1 MAYND
6 IRQVIITI
14 PRFLKIAYN
23 QVDISIALDMYERF
37 YAPIE
42 NYDIGLGEKEPS
54 LSDMLDSVKYIMS
67 NFEKYLHNEMY
78 ATFHYL
84 CDLLFYRL
92 VYLINDQTVIDDV
105 PTGKYFDVLEQI
117 ENKFIGIYEFT
128 GVDITFDDIAIM

>member
-1 MAYND
+1 MAYTD
-6 IRQVIITI
+6 IRQVI
-14 PRFLKIAYN
+14 LKIPSFLHISYN
-23 QVDISIALDMYERF
+23 QVDVSIALDMYERF

-42 NYDIGLGEKEPS
+42 NYDIELGETEPT
-54 LSDMLDSVKYIMS
+54 LSDMLDSVKYIIS
-67 NFEKYLHNEMY
+67 NFERCLQNEMY

-92 VYLINDQTVIDDV
+92 VYLINDQTETEDL

-117 ENKFIGIYEFT
+117 QKRFIGIYEFT

>member
-1 MAYND
+1 MAYTD
-6 IRQVIITI
+6 IRQVI
-14 PRFLKIAYN
+14 LKIPSFLHISYN
-23 QVDISIALDMYERF
+23 QVDVSIALDMYERF

-42 NYDIGLGEKEPS
+42 NYNIELGETEPT

-67 NFEKYLHNEMY
+67 NFEKNTLEEMY
-78 ATFHYL
+78 ATLHYL

-92 VYLINDQTVIDDV
+92 VYLINDQTENEDL

-117 ENKFIGIYEFT
+117 EKRFIGIYEFT

>member
-1 MAYND
+1 MAYTD
-6 IRQVIITI
+6 IRQVI
-14 PRFLKIAYN
+14 LKIPSFLHISYN
-23 QVDISIALDMYERF
+23 QVDVSIALDMYERF

-42 NYDIGLGEKEPS
+42 NYDIELGETEPT

-67 NFEKYLHNEMY
+67 NFEKNTLDEMY

-92 VYLINDQTVIDDV
+92 VYLINDQTETEDL

-117 ENKFIGIYEFT
+117 QKRFIGIYEFT